1 MSSNGFQDKL
11 QGLTGRAL
19 KRVQQLTGAE
29 VAESDNIQLIFA
41 VGYVARLHPEQIKNW
56 SKAEQ
61 AGWDDYLDNTSYADA
76 RTNAGVVEEDT
87 DPKDAPAS

>member
-1 MSSNGFQDKL
+1 MSSTGFQDKL

-41 VGYVARLHPEQIKNW
+41 VAYVAALNPEQIKTW
-56 SKAEQ
+56 SKDTQ
-61 AGWDDYLDNTSYADA
+61 AGWNDYLDNTSYAAA
-76 RTNAGVVEEDT
+76 RVAAGVVEEDS
-87 DPKDAPAS
+87 DPKDEPDF

>member
-1 MSSNGFQDKL
+1 MNGFQDKL

-19 KRVQQLTGAE
+19 KRVQGLTGAE

-41 VGYVARLHPEQIKNW
+41 VGYVSRLHPEQIKNW

-61 AGWDDYLDNTSYADA
+61 AGWDEYLDNTSYAEA
-76 RTNAGVVEEDT
+76 RVNAGVVEEDS
-87 DPKDAPAS
+87 DPKDAPAN